1 MYLREERVWEEDEVR
16 EDEAVVE
23 VEVEAVGEVED
34 VGEVDHREEEK
45 KIKFGELE
53 VFLHVTFMF
62 SQLEEV
68 SSKQLMVE
76 ELNSQLEAVRMEKR
90 ETGVTRWR
98 GRQDEQE
105 SCSWQPQPPWTSHQ
119 ECC

>member
-1 MYLREERVWEEDEVR
+1 MWEEDEVR

-23 VEVEAVGEVED
+23 VEVEA

-76 ELNSQLEAVRMEKR
+76 ELNSQLEAVRMEKW

-98 GRQDEQE
+98 ERQAEQQT
-105 SCSWQPQPPWTSHQ
+105 CTWQPQPP
-119 ECC
+119 